1 MANRT
6 LRYGQT
12 PDEAMGIGLRPRPN
26 DPWSAAA
33 ATGLGGL
40 TPSAA
45 DSLIQ
50 KMPESSIGDFD
61 YSVPEMK
68 ASPSG
73 GDDILFDSGS
83 GTMSVNGFEFQVDD
97 YADAVRSKEYL
108 GQGGVPRKPGAW
120 SPLSREQY
128 SEYLG
133 RIEDPTLGTRF
144 KRSFELGT
152 QGLKTLG
159 GAGLQFL
166 GAEELGSGIVNRASE
181 RSEELSPFQASAA
194 DVASGELSAI
204 EYAVSMIG
212 QQGPNIIETIGV
224 GLAGFAAGTATTAN
238 PVGGALASVGAMFSK
253 AAFKKVAKEA
263 AEQYTKGGIKS
274 LSAAQRKALSQLGG
288 AGAATAINNYAIGT
302 ADIYNEQRERG
313 AGAGDKDARAIAA
326 ALGIPYAILS
336 TIPEA
341 IAASKLFGL
350 SGVSPSGVA
359 KRLFKGAV
367 VGGTLEG
374 ATEAGQEVLNMT
386 AGGRYRAYEDD
397 EYLSRI
403 IESAVAGF
411 TVGGTIGGIVNLR
424 KGKPVDAL
432 GSATETEVE
441 TAPETKPLLALPPP
455 EQNVNPL
462 LALPSPTSIP
472 GQVITPPPP
481 IATPAP
487 IVTPAPVEPAPI
499 VTPAPVAPVAPVAP
513 APDST
518 GQAEMFTPTE
528 MGLDTATQARIT
540 GQELPFTGNVLR
552 PTVQVTDTQAELE
565 DQGQLRF
572 TESFNAPPP
581 PPPSSSAMFEG
592 LNPLRQAMNQAQEDQ
607 RKAEADRTQR
617 DADFQAAERQRSK
630 QAFEDTL
637 TVDEY
642 VDATS
647 LWDQF
652 NDSRKK
658 LSSKVTLDSRQMDA
672 QREWVQAVRE
682 GTANKQLFDK
692 LRKTKAQPKGQ
703 REPLIRKPNEP
714 DGPPTGGKKTLKKK
728 AEPKKKT
735 QPKKTLKK
743 KAEPKKKTLKKTQ
756 PKEAVVVEPKV
767 EPKPV
772 VEEDLSV
779 GRDAYN
785 DFKKQRNN
793 STLPEFASLSASEQ
807 RSINTKAT
815 KGTLTD
821 ADLSSVA
828 LNAPVGTSL
837 EPEEQIY
844 RDSSVDDMISNIETE
859 VGAKYKQN
867 LYALVRTAYFSP
879 TKGKGI
885 KKRNQ
890 AREYLDDFIYNDD
903 SRAVLLVVAEELET
917 INVMDSKGVNPG
929 FTLLQQQG
937 LIPDLL
943 NVGVEFNTAKAG
955 GRVATPA
962 NIKEELAN
970 TKPNDNTSIMEFV
983 DAMKEKP
990 AGQNRAS
997 GRFSLDGA
1005 VTEDGTPVRAMA
1017 NGRVRMLARQFIN
1030 KLEVKPKLFVYRDQA
1045 DLKAR
1050 NPQLHKAA
1058 AAART
1063 EGDFDTQNAV
1073 GYAFDGST
1081 VIIFSDKIANQQHL
1095 NFVMAHEVLGHY
1107 GLRSIVPKKQF
1118 NALMESLYDNNEY
1131 VQSAVDSTMEAYGQ
1145 SKAEAVEEYIAD
1157 YAAVIDTSVIA
1168 RISNAIKKF
1177 LNKFGA
1183 KFGDEDIRYLVDQS
1197 RKYTRT
1203 NSSGGGQLVIMSEVA
1218 QQYKDVT
1225 TNTGEASTG
1234 RFAPATN
1241 MRVANIIA
1249 AKAMGQGKPLP
1260 TNWEEIWKEAT
1271 SGGKDIKD
1279 RFDRFSAKY
1288 LSLSNYRARKNAG
1301 LADIHQMFMAHGN
1314 IASDVRIRAND
1325 TMRAALNRKFGP
1337 AGQITNEQTN
1347 TVNTML
1353 FDGQRKALN
1362 LFNNQYGKVSLLQI
1376 IDSKPEVIDKELA
1389 RLKKMGTRTLQEL
1402 RDGYTY
1408 QDVYLDENNVEQ
1420 SKTVDVKGI
1429 PNLTDQSIEYIAYKK
1444 VREAMDNV
1452 EIELVKAKYN
1462 AYLQEK
1468 ANVMTNLNNLIRD
1481 NGRLTTEDK
1490 TAIRGIIDYMGELY
1504 VTDLTTDNKGMLVP
1518 SATAMAN
1525 AEKYIESINKYL
1537 IGATKDKGKTVQT
1550 FYEGT
1555 NKAKGQDVV
1564 AQLDSLRSRL
1574 LNDDSTKFL
1583 LQEEVRRVMLSDYLN
1598 RESDLYAKRSIAT
1611 GYTPVMREGR
1621 FQIRIQAKVNG
1632 KVVQLHERHQDLLVY
1647 KQVDKASDA
1656 ERLAGT
1662 FNEDMGKVTSFKA
1675 LVKDTNTGD
1684 FTTQSVTLEAVSE
1697 AVLDSV
1703 SGPPELNLNDFVRGI
1718 QFFDINLSPTK
1729 MERVVTGLTRQNAS
1743 ARQRLERSFTPGGD
1757 LDGVLSVSQHID
1769 KRAATIAKT
1778 QLRPAMTN
1786 LMNLNL
1792 RESREKWRMDGSE
1805 TKQRLANLKAMKED
1819 MSLSQA
1825 VRTDASYQYAELD
1838 SMVKNTQRGG
1848 TNYGNEYHA
1857 EAARGID
1864 FLNNNRDVSMSD
1876 FEASKMAAGVRSF
1889 ASLFQLG
1896 GSIATGTLNFIGV
1909 YVNGLPYLSSH
1920 NSKTGFGGGFGFAS
1934 IGSINKAM
1942 ADVGVRGLA
1951 GDQLQR
1957 FGAKNTGLNFDRA
1970 EFYDGVAKSKTLQ
1983 AEHNLT
1989 ELEAKFLA
1997 QEIREGVMIPAQ
2009 SNAMMGL
2016 SRGNM
2021 SKAWM
2026 QKFVDAFMYPFN
2038 ATERGARRGFG
2049 LAAYRLE
2056 FARLKSVGKSDAEAN
2071 AGATKFSVEAIN
2083 NTMGEY
2089 SVLNRPDAFRNGWM
2103 SFVYMYKVYP
2113 VTSIQ
2118 MFANL
2123 SRNGKLGML
2132 TSLIV
2137 MSGMSGIPLAEDLED
2152 LIDTLGQALGFKS
2165 GSVRF
2170 EAAKLLE
2177 DLYPGSSKFLL
2188 TGALNQVM
2196 PIDIGGRVSLGNVIP
2211 GTGFFL
2217 SGSDKYREIKDI
2229 FGPAYGFLEQS
2240 GEFAYLAASAPLSST
2255 VTTSDALR
2263 KAPSTTVRNFAD
2275 AFAYLKNGTVVDK
2288 RGYTVTE
2295 DMGSMLLLGRLL
2307 GFYPKEAADQ
2317 YGAIKYAK
2325 RVTDY
2330 QRNVTTEFKQAWLK
2344 GNKSQRRSI
2353 EKSVKEWNKTAKG
2366 TPMEIRNFRKNVRKA
2381 EKEARKTAAQR
2392 TLRSSPLAAR
2402 KDLDKFFEAM
2412 VAD

>member
-1 MANRT
+1 
-6 LRYGQT
+6 
-12 PDEAMGIGLRPRPN
+12 
-26 DPWSAAA
+26 
-33 ATGLGGL
+33 
-40 TPSAA
+40 
-45 DSLIQ
+45 
-50 KMPESSIGDFD
+50 
-61 YSVPEMK
+61 
-68 ASPSG
+68 
-73 GDDILFDSGS
+73 
-83 GTMSVNGFEFQVDD
+83 
-97 YADAVRSKEYL
+97 
-108 GQGGVPRKPGAW
+108 
-120 SPLSREQY
+120 
-128 SEYLG
+128 
-133 RIEDPTLGTRF
+133 
-144 KRSFELGT
+144 
-152 QGLKTLG
+152 
-159 GAGLQFL
+159 
-166 GAEELGSGIVNRASE
+166 
-181 RSEELSPFQASAA
+181 
-194 DVASGELSAI
+194 
-204 EYAVSMIG
+204 
-212 QQGPNIIETIGV
+212 
-224 GLAGFAAGTATTAN
+224 
-238 PVGGALASVGAMFSK
+238 
-253 AAFKKVAKEA
+253 
-263 AEQYTKGGIKS
+263 
-274 LSAAQRKALSQLGG
+274 
-288 AGAATAINNYAIGT
+288 
-302 ADIYNEQRERG
+302 
-313 AGAGDKDARAIAA
+313 
-326 ALGIPYAILS
+326 
-336 TIPEA
+336 
-341 IAASKLFGL
+341 
-350 SGVSPSGVA
+350 
-359 KRLFKGAV
+359 
-367 VGGTLEG
+367 
-374 ATEAGQEVLNMT
+374 
-386 AGGRYRAYEDD
+386 
-397 EYLSRI
+397 
-403 IESAVAGF
+403 
-411 TVGGTIGGIVNLR
+411 
-424 KGKPVDAL
+424 
-432 GSATETEVE
+432 
-441 TAPETKPLLALPPP
+441 
-455 EQNVNPL
+455 
-462 LALPSPTSIP
+462 
-472 GQVITPPPP
+472 
-481 IATPAP
+481 
-487 IVTPAPVEPAPI
+487 
-499 VTPAPVAPVAPVAP
+499 
-513 APDST
+513 
-518 GQAEMFTPTE
+518 
-528 MGLDTATQARIT
+528 
-540 GQELPFTGNVLR
+540 
-552 PTVQVTDTQAELE
+552 
-565 DQGQLRF
+565 
-572 TESFNAPPP
+572 
-581 PPPSSSAMFEG
+581 
-592 LNPLRQAMNQAQEDQ
+592 
-607 RKAEADRTQR
+607 
-617 DADFQAAERQRSK
+617 
-630 QAFEDTL
+630 
-637 TVDEY
+637 
-642 VDATS
+642 
-647 LWDQF
+647 
-652 NDSRKK
+652 
-658 LSSKVTLDSRQMDA
+658 
-672 QREWVQAVRE
+672 
-682 GTANKQLFDK
+682 
-692 LRKTKAQPKGQ
+692 
-703 REPLIRKPNEP
+703 
-714 DGPPTGGKKTLKKK
+714 
-728 AEPKKKT
+728 
-735 QPKKTLKK
+735 
-743 KAEPKKKTLKKTQ
+743 
-756 PKEAVVVEPKV
+756 
-767 EPKPV
+767 
-772 VEEDLSV
+772 
-779 GRDAYN
+779 
-785 DFKKQRNN
+785 
-793 STLPEFASLSASEQ
+793 
-807 RSINTKAT
+807 
-815 KGTLTD
+815 
-821 ADLSSVA
+821 
-828 LNAPVGTSL
+828 
-837 EPEEQIY
+837 
-844 RDSSVDDMISNIETE
+844 
-859 VGAKYKQN
+859 
-867 LYALVRTAYFSP
+867 
-879 TKGKGI
+879 
-885 KKRNQ
+885 
-890 AREYLDDFIYNDD
+890 
-903 SRAVLLVVAEELET
+903 
-917 INVMDSKGVNPG
+917 
-929 FTLLQQQG
+929 
-937 LIPDLL
+937 
-943 NVGVEFNTAKAG
+943 
-955 GRVATPA
+955 
-962 NIKEELAN
+962 
-970 TKPNDNTSIMEFV
+970 
-983 DAMKEKP
+983 
-990 AGQNRAS
+990 
-997 GRFSLDGA
+997 
-1005 VTEDGTPVRAMA
+1005 
-1017 NGRVRMLARQFIN
+1017 
-1030 KLEVKPKLFVYRDQA
+1030 
-1045 DLKAR
+1045 
-1050 NPQLHKAA
+1050 
-1058 AAART
+1058 
-1063 EGDFDTQNAV
+1063 
-1073 GYAFDGST
+1073 
-1081 VIIFSDKIANQQHL
+1081 
-1095 NFVMAHEVLGHY
+1095 
-1107 GLRSIVPKKQF
+1107 
-1118 NALMESLYDNNEY
+1118 
-1131 VQSAVDSTMEAYGQ
+1131 
-1145 SKAEAVEEYIAD
+1145 
-1157 YAAVIDTSVIA
+1157 
-1168 RISNAIKKF
+1168 
-1177 LNKFGA
+1177 
-1183 KFGDEDIRYLVDQS
+1183 
-1197 RKYTRT
+1197 
-1203 NSSGGGQLVIMSEVA
+1203 
-1218 QQYKDVT
+1218 
-1225 TNTGEASTG
+1225 
-1234 RFAPATN
+1234 
-1241 MRVANIIA
+1241 
-1249 AKAMGQGKPLP
+1249 
-1260 TNWEEIWKEAT
+1260 
-1271 SGGKDIKD
+1271 
-1279 RFDRFSAKY
+1279 
-1288 LSLSNYRARKNAG
+1288 
-1301 LADIHQMFMAHGN
+1301 MAHGN

-1337 AGQITNEQTN
+1337 AGEITNEQTN

-1376 IDSKPEVIDKELA
+1376 IDGKPETIDKELA

-1504 VTDLTTDNKGMLVP
+1504 VTDLTTDDKGMLVP

-1621 FQIRIQAKVNG
+1621 FQIRIQAKING

-2118 MFANL
+2118 MFGNL

-2188 TGALNQVM
+2188 TGALNQIM

-2240 GEFAYLAASAPLSST
+2240 GEFAYLAASAPFSST
-2255 VTTSDALR
+2255 VTTGDALR
-2263 KAPSTTVRNFAD
+2263 KAPSTTLRNFAD

-2295 DMGSMLLLGRLL
+2295 DMSGMLLLGRLL

-2344 GNKSQRRSI
+2344 GNRSQRRSI